1 MTQCN
6 VFDQTACLISD
17 VPKLQQI
24 IRSIEQ
30 RQKAGQPFDRMQ
42 QQFTALLEQSMQTLA
57 ARRSYGEA
65 IEFPAQLPIS
75 EKREE
80 IAALIAANQV
90 VVLAGET
97 GSGKTTQLPK
107 ICLTL
112 GLGQRGLIGHTQPRR
127 LAARAVAERIA
138 AELKSPLGQRVGYQV
153 RFSDLTAPASQIKLM
168 TDGILLA
175 EIQNDPLLLRYD
187 ALIIDEAHE
196 RSLNIDFILGYL
208 KRLLPKRPDLKII
221 ITSATID
228 LQRFSQHF
236 NAAPIIEVSGRTYP
250 VEIRYRPCAAEADQ
264 TEAIVAAT
272 EEILQ
277 LPKQAGDILV
287 FLSGEREI
295 RDTAKALRALNRT
308 DLIILPLYARLS
320 NAEQNRI
327 FAQARGRKIILATNV
342 AETSI
347 TVPGI
352 GYVIDPGFA
361 RISRYSHR
369 SKLQRLPIEA
379 ISKASANQRAGRC
392 GRVASGICIRL
403 YDEQDFINRADF
415 TDAEIMR
422 TNLAAVILQMLSIG
436 VGDIR
441 KFPFVDA
448 PDARLISD
456 GFKLLEELNAVSSH
470 GHLTSVG
477 RALAKLP
484 IDPKLARILLAANQ
498 RGCLTEILI
507 ITTALANQDPRER
520 PADRQQASDEKHRRF
535 WHADSDF
542 LSWVALW
549 NYVEEQRQALTAN
562 QFKKL
567 CEKEFLSWLRLR
579 EWRELHHQLRLAC
592 KEAGLKEN
600 AQPASYDAIHKAL
613 LAGLGAN
620 IGVKSEESGEQDYL
634 GARNRKFFIFPASSQ
649 FKKRPKWLLAA
660 HLLETSKVY
669 GHMVAK
675 IDPEW
680 LLETAEHLLKHH
692 YYQPHYAHQ
701 TGQVMAYDRIT
712 LYGLVIKDKH
722 KVNYAHINPQET
734 REVFIRQALVEGGYG
749 RNPPHKIGEFYRH
762 NLACIEEVHGL
773 EAKSRRKDILVD
785 DEVIYSFY
793 AERLPDTIANLA
805 SFEHW
810 RKTIEREQPRL
821 LFIPLERLKRHDAE
835 AITEA
840 QFPKILNIDGMEL
853 PLSYHFEPGAVDDGV
868 SVHVPIDI
876 LHNLPQ
882 APLDWLVPGLI
893 RDKIIALIKCMPK
906 QWRKRFVPIP
916 DAVDK
921 ILGRITQSKRALLE
935 VLSDELHR
943 LAGEKLPADVWA
955 NSEIDPFYLMNI
967 KVLDDHNRLIAQG
980 RDLADLRL
988 KYRVNVQQSLQTAG
1002 DQVERTAITRWD
1014 FGALEA
1020 ESTLMRGK
1028 VRIRAYPALVDQGAN
1043 VDLKLLD
1050 NPTEAAWLSAK
1061 GLSRLALL
1069 AMPDACKYLHKNLF
1083 KKTSILLTTLGLG
1096 APAQVIDD
1104 LLLAAAYH
1112 AYFSQKNI
1120 PRSADAFA
1128 QLIEARSALTKTA
1141 IEYEHVLEAIFTQ
1154 VLALKNQMKAVKNA
1168 LAVFE
1173 TVASIN
1179 EQISHWLY
1187 PGFIFATPLLQLQQ
1201 MPRYISAVQSR
1212 FEKAQLSPLKDK
1224 QSNQEVIAFWLKH
1237 QQLWQQKGPAAYFQN
1252 LAWQEYRW
1260 LIEEFRVSLF
1270 AQQLKTR
1277 VPASAKRLT
1286 KAWEAVGEKG

>member
-1 MTQCN
+1 MTHSN
-6 VFDQTACLISD
+6 VFDPAACLLSD

-24 IRSIEQ
+24 ARTIAQ
-30 RQKAGQPFDRMQ
+30 RQQAGQPVDKSLQ
-42 QQFTALLEQSMQTLA
+42 QLEALREQSMLTLN
-57 ARRSYGEA
+57 ARRSYPTA
-65 IEFPAQLPIS
+65 IEFPPQLPIS
-75 EKREE
+75 EKRTD
-80 IAALIAANQV
+80 IAALIAAHQV

-138 AELKSPLGQRVGYQV
+138 AELNSPLGQRVGYQV
-153 RFSDLTAPASQIKLM
+153 RFSDLSAPSSQIKLM

-175 EIQNDPLLLRYD
+175 EIQTDPLLLKYD

-228 LQRFSQHF
+228 LQRFSKHF
-236 NAAPIIEVSGRTYP
+236 NGAPVIEVSGRTYP
-250 VEIRYRPCAAEADQ
+250 VEIRYRPAVAEEEQTAAIVCAA
-264 TEAIVAAT
+264 

-277 LPKQAGDILV
+277 LPKHAGDILV

-295 RDTAKALRALNRT
+295 RDTAKALRALNRP

-369 SKLQRLPIEA
+369 SKLQRLPIEP

-392 GRVASGICIRL
+392 GRVASGVCIRL
-403 YDEQDFINRADF
+403 YDEQDFNNRADF

-441 KFPFVDA
+441 KFPFVDP
-448 PDARLISD
+448 PDTRLISD
-456 GFKLLEELNAVSSH
+456 GFKLLEELNAVTPQ
-470 GHLTSVG
+470 GQLTPVG

-498 RGCLTEILI
+498 RGCLTEMLI
-507 ITTALANQDPRER
+507 ITTAMANQDPRER
-520 PADRQQASDEKHRRF
+520 PADKQQASDEKHRRF
-535 WHADSDF
+535 WHVDSDF
-542 LSWVALW
+542 LAWVALW
-549 NYVEEQRQALTAN
+549 NYVEEQRQELTAN

-567 CEKEFLSWLRLR
+567 CEKDYLSWMRLR

-592 KEAGLKEN
+592 KEAGFKEN
-600 AQPASYDAIHKAL
+600 SQPASYDALHKAL
-613 LAGLGAN
+613 LAGLSAN
-620 IGVKSEESGEQDYL
+620 IGVKSEDTSEQDYL

-649 FKKRPKWLLAA
+649 FKKRPKWILAA
-660 HLLETSKVY
+660 TLLETSKVY

-680 LLETAEHLLKHH
+680 LLETADHLLKHH

-712 LYGLVIKDKH
+712 LYGLIIKDKH
-722 KVNYAHINPQET
+722 RVNYAPINPSET
-734 REVFIRQALVEGGYG
+734 RAVFIRQGLVEGGYG

-762 NLACIEEVHGL
+762 NLVCIEEVHGL

-785 DEVIYSFY
+785 DEVIYTFY
-793 AERLPDTIANLA
+793 AERLPEVIANLA
-805 SFEHW
+805 GFEHW

-821 LFIPLERLKRHDAE
+821 LFIPLEHLKRHDAQ
-835 AITEA
+835 AITEV
-840 QFPKILNIDGMEL
+840 QFPKILILDGMEL
-853 PLSYHFEPGAVDDGV
+853 PLSYHFEPGAPDDGV

-876 LHNLPQ
+876 VHNLPQ

-893 RDKIIALIKCMPK
+893 RDKLIAVIKCLPK
-906 QWRKRFVPIP
+906 HWRKRFVPIP

-921 ILGRITQSKRALLE
+921 ILQRVQCGKRGLLE
-935 VLSDELHR
+935 VLSEELHR
-943 LAGEKLPADVWA
+943 LAGEKLPADAWA
-955 NSEIDPFYLMNI
+955 NCDIDPFYLMNI
-967 KVLDDHNRLIAQG
+967 KIMDDHNRLIAQG

-988 KYRVNVQQSLQTAG
+988 KYRANVQQSLQTAG
-1002 DQVERTAITRWD
+1002 DQVERTGISRWD
-1014 FGALEA
+1014 FGVLEA

-1028 VRIRAYPALVDQGAN
+1028 VRIRAYPALIDQGTS
-1043 VDLKLLD
+1043 VDLKLID
-1050 NPTEAAWLSAK
+1050 NPIEASWLTAK

-1069 AMPDACKYLHKNLF
+1069 AMPDACKYLHKNVF
-1083 KKTSILLTTLGLG
+1083 KKTSILLSTLGLG
-1096 APAQVIDD
+1096 TAAQVIDD
-1104 LLLAAAYH
+1104 LLLAAAYQ
-1112 AYFSQKNI
+1112 AYFAQKDI
-1120 PRSADAFA
+1120 PRTMEAFA
-1128 QLIEARSALTKTA
+1128 QCIEARSALTKTA
-1141 IEYEHVLEAIFTQ
+1141 IEYEHILEAIFTQ
-1154 VLALKNQMKAVKNA
+1154 IVALKNQMKAVKNA

-1179 EQISHWLY
+1179 EQVSQWLY

-1201 MPRYISAVQSR
+1201 MPRYISALQTR

-1224 QSNQEVIAFWLKH
+1224 QTQQEVSIYWQKH
-1237 QQLWQQKGPAAYFQN
+1237 QQLLQQKGPAAYFHN
-1252 LAWQEYRW
+1252 LPWQEYRW

-1277 VPASAKRLT
+1277 VPASAKRLS
-1286 KAWEAVGEKG
+1286 KAWETVV